1 MFRPLACE
9 TPAAGLA
16 AIPNVEKTMNL
27 NLVHNL
33 INILIAALGAILI
46 ASGCVATA
54 TGTLDCSASW
64 ISPQITAIAIT
75 GLAVL
80 KTVLNIFRDGLTGL
94 WKVQPPVL
102 K

>member
-1 MFRPLACE
+1 ML
-9 TPAAGLA
+9 
-16 AIPNVEKTMNL
+16 NL

-33 INILIAALGAILI
+33 INILIAALGAILL

-54 TGTLDCSASW
+54 TGSLDCSASW

-80 KTVLNIFRDGLTGL
+80 KTVLNVLRDGLTGL
-94 WKVQPPVL
+94 WKVQPPVQ